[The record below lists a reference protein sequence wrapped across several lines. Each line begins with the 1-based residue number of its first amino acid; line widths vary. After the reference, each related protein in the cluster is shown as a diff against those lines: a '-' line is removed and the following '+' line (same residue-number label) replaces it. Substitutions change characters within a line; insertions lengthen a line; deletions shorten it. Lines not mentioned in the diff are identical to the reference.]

1 VIDQIEIDE
10 STTDKEKQFIHLY
23 VALHVFIEH
32 IESETHASGK
42 AQCRITPFEESHRR
56 SSKGL
61 RGQSLTMNPHPPP
74 R

>member
-32 IESETHASGK
+32 IESEMRELRMHPVKPSAELL
-42 AQCRITPFEESHRR
+42 RLRR
-56 SSKGL
+56 VIGEVQKD
-61 RGQSLTMNPHPPP
+61 
-74 R
+74 